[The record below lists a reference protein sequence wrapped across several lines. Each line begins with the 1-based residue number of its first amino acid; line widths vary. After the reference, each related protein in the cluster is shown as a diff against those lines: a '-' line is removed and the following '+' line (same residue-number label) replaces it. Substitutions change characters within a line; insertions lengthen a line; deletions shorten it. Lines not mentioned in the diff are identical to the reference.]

1 MSRDRA
7 AVAPRPAAAAVRMCY
22 YFDQQKE
29 LIATKSPL
37 TYFIP
42 KPAMEVWN
50 RAKERYGEIVA
61 QDGVHPNEEGYKVF
75 AGLFSEIEAFSQV
88 HGAVLPRLAR
98 G

>member
-1 MSRDRA
+1 
-7 AVAPRPAAAAVRMCY
+7 MCY

-61 QDGVHPNEEGYKVF
+61 QDGVHPNDEGYKVF
-75 AGLFSEIEAFSQV
+75 AGLFSEIDAFFSTSMTPCSLRC
-88 HGAVLPRLAR
+88 GLELRPCAAPRLPQSA
-98 G
+98 